1 MSTSSP
7 RLSPTRFV
15 FTFGMVSMLADI
27 VYEGARGVLGPFL
40 GSLGASAA
48 QVGLITGVGEATA
61 LGVRLFTGPLADRTR
76 RWWVLAIGGY
86 ALTVIAVPSMA
97 FVGGLGLAATLVIA
111 ERLGKAIRTPSRDI
125 MLAQA
130 GTSIG
135 RGWAFALHEAA
146 DQLGAFAGPLLVA
159 GALYESGYRL
169 GFGMLAVPGALAIL
183 LLLWLRAK
191 VPHPELYEHEEP
203 GPTPNGGGRLG
214 SAFWTYAAFSGLVML
229 GFSTFAVV
237 GYHLSHE
244 HLVSVAL
251 VPVVYATAMAAD
263 ALSALASGRRYD
275 RVGIRTLVWLPVLA
289 AIVPWL
295 AFQNVAWVAWTGALV
310 WGAAL
315 GLQEATLRA
324 AVADLVPRERRGTA
338 YGIFT
343 AIYGGA
349 WLGGSAA
356 TGLLYEQSRVLL
368 SVVVTGVQLVALS
381 VLLLVVFP
389 RHA

>member
-1 MSTSSP
+1 
-7 RLSPTRFV
+7 
-15 FTFGMVSMLADI
+15 
-27 VYEGARGVLGPFL
+27 
-40 GSLGASAA
+40 
-48 QVGLITGVGEATA
+48 
-61 LGVRLFTGPLADRTR
+61 
-76 RWWVLAIGGY
+76 
-86 ALTVIAVPSMA
+86 VPSLA

-169 GFGMLAVPGALAIL
+169 GFGMLAIPGALAIL
-183 LLLWLRAK
+183 LLFWLRAK
-191 VPHPELYEHEEP
+191 VPHPELYEHDEP
-203 GPTPNGGGRLG
+203 GPKPDGNGRLG

-237 GYHLSHE
+237 GFHLSHE

-263 ALSALASGRRYD
+263 ALSALVSGRRYD

-289 AIVPWL
+289 ALVPWL
-295 AFQNVAWVAWTGALV
+295 AFQNVAWVAWMGALM

-349 WLGGSAA
+349 WLGGSAM
-356 TGLLYEQSRVLL
+356 TGLLYEHSRMLL
-368 SVVVTGVQLVALS
+368 GVVVTAVQVVALA

-389 RHA
+389 RHE